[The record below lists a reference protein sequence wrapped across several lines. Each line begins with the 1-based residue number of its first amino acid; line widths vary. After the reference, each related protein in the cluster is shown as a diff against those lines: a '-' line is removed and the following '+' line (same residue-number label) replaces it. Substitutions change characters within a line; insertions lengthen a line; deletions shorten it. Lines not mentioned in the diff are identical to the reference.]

1 MKTYLA
7 PLFCSVL
14 LFAGWNSIEANAQ
27 SPGEKAEI
35 HVAAARAAAYRLGF
49 DFTNVFD
56 VTCRD
61 PRPGQAPTTTTAA
74 TVMLPAGSD
83 RNDRSTWF
91 VEPSKVFDNA
101 YFLGSIRESIW
112 AITTSEGLILVNTS
126 TDYGIEES
134 VTQGLRKLG
143 LDPNDIRYVI
153 VTHAHSSIYP
163 GARYLQDTYPSARI
177 VMSEEDWEV
186 LANNDDTA
194 EPERP
199 RKDMVATDGMKLTLG
214 DTTVTIHITP
224 GHTPGTLSLLIP
236 LKDGN
241 QSHLGALVGGQGWG
255 LGRYGIQYWADNAE
269 AITVWGD
276 SLRGWRDI
284 TADAGADV
292 YMSIHP
298 FHDKT
303 HMKVHALNFR
313 RPGVDPHPFVNREAV
328 GNHATVIS
336 ECMNAQLAWRSGGS

>member
-1 MKTYLA
+1 MKIYSA
-7 PLFCSVL
+7 PISCIVL
-14 LFAGWNSIEANAQ
+14 LFGAWIAIEANAQ
-27 SPGEKAEI
+27 SSAENAEI
-35 HVAAARAAAYRLGF
+35 HVAAARAAAYRPGF

-56 VTCRD
+56 VTCSD
-61 PRPGQAPTTTTAA
+61 PRPGQASTSATTA
-74 TVMLPAGSD
+74 TVMLPARSD
-83 RNDRSTWF
+83 RSDRSTWF
-91 VEPSKVFDNA
+91 VEPSKVFDNL
-101 YFLGSIRESIW
+101 YFIGSIRETIW
-112 AITTSEGLILVNTS
+112 AITTSEGLILINTS
-126 TDYGIEES
+126 MDYGVEES
-134 VTQGLRKLG
+134 VTQGLGKLG
-143 LDPNDIRYVI
+143 LDPDDIRYVI

-186 LANNDDTA
+186 LAKNDDTA

-199 RKDMVATDGMKLTLG
+199 SKDMVVTDGTELTLG

-224 GHTPGTLSLLIP
+224 GHTPGTLSLLVP

-255 LGRYGIQYWADNAE
+255 LGRYGIQYWADDE
-269 AITVWGD
+269 AAIKVWGD
-276 SLRGWRDI
+276 SLARWREI
-284 TADAGADV
+284 TAEAGADV
-292 YMSIHP
+292 YLSIHP

-303 HMKVHALNFR
+303 HMKVHALSFR

-336 ECMNAQLAWRSGGS
+336 ECMNAQLAWRGGGS